1 MSMHPGGGPARGP
14 ARFLSDGDGD
24 GGWDD
29 SMGARVLSAL
39 DAFSSSPS
47 NLFAPPVPVT
57 FAPLRLASDAAVA
70 DRSFAL
76 DSLSDGLGRAE
87 LVMDPGSSKVS
98 PLPCARAASRSVPR
112 DRTLAPEGLATSVAD
127 CAKPSGRALD
137 VTCCVDGGVRMSTT
151 RRGICAVFEVGVE
164 RDGRSSGVSFG
175 GFERDTGYGWTHREP
190 GILPLHIR
198 RSLRRHAPSLARADA
213 PNTDSNIELSWRV
226 DN

>member
-1 MSMHPGGGPARGP
+1 MSMHLGGGPTRGP

-47 NLFAPPVPVT
+47 NLFPVI

-137 VTCCVDGGVRMSTT
+137 VTCCVDGGVLMSTT

>member
-29 SMGARVLSAL
+29 SMDERLLSAL

-47 NLFAPPVPVT
+47 NLFAAPVPGVT

-137 VTCCVDGGVRMSTT
+137 VTCCVDGG
-151 RRGICAVFEVGVE
+151 RGSDEQRYSKFGSRETGASV
-164 RDGRSSGVSFG
+164 GVSFG

>member
-1 MSMHPGGGPARGP
+1 MSMHPGGGPTRGP

-29 SMGARVLSAL
+29 SMGERLLSAL

-47 NLFAPPVPVT
+47 NLLAPPVPVI

-87 LVMDPGSSKVS
+87 LVIDPGSSKVS

-137 VTCCVDGGVRMSTT
+137 VTCCVDGGVRMSTVYSKFGSRET
-151 RRGICAVFEVGVE
+151 GASV
-164 RDGRSSGVSFG
+164 GVSFG
-175 GFERDTGYGWTHREP
+175 GFEHDTGYGWTHREP

>member
-1 MSMHPGGGPARGP
+1 MSMHPGGGPTRGP

-29 SMGARVLSAL
+29 SMGERLLSAL

-47 NLFAPPVPVT
+47 NLLAPPVPVI

-87 LVMDPGSSKVS
+87 LVIDPGSSKVS

-112 DRTLAPEGLATSVAD
+112 DRTLAPEGLVTSVAD

-137 VTCCVDGGVRMSTT
+137 VTCCVDGGVLMSTT
-151 RRGICAVFEVGVE
+151 RRGICGYSKFGS
-164 RDGRSSGVSFG
+164 RDGRLSGVSFG